1 MSICDIYKH
10 SSYRLLMVW
19 VSVATTETTTVFKL
33 SSKIPLQKVVNDN
46 DAGGVMEGTY
56 KHVTQE
62 YIYERYSA
70 GYIRTSRSINFSQ
83 LNGTITHILERNNS
97 A

>member
-46 DAGGVMEGTY
+46 DTY
-56 KHVTQE
+56 KHTRVTQE